1 MATGRSTQVT
11 RQIGEHL
18 VASELGRM
26 DIIATPFS
34 GNVPQFD
41 LLASTQTGN
50 AFPVQVKAINGPS
63 WQFNAASFLQIE
75 IKDDYQTVLGP
86 RQGIDQSIVCVLVLL
101 HSAGTD
107 AFTRSRSPI
116 FRSFC
121 GSTIRAAG
129 GQRIHS
135 QHTALYGPSI
145 WSALKDGPHYSS
157 VRTVRLNPSRKRP
170 A

>member
-1 MATGRSTQVT
+1 MATGRSTQLT

-41 LLASTQTGN
+41 LLASTQTGS

-101 HSAGTD
+101 RSAGTD
-107 AFTRSRSPI
+107 AFYTLTVADLQEL
-116 FRSFC
+116 C
-121 GSTIRAAG
+121 GSTTRAAG

-135 QHTALYGPSI
+135 QHTAPCGPSI
-145 WSALKDGPHYSS
+145 WPALKGGPHYSS